1 MTLIRFEPHRSFEKL
16 SKRLNELSDEMEK
29 GVSFEIGGFNPRID
43 ITEDDE
49 HLFIDAELPG
59 VDKKNV
65 KISVNEDR
73 MLTIRGEKEKT
84 KKAKEKNYHRTERVF
99 GEFERSFQMP
109 ENLDLEKI
117 NAKYDD
123 GVLKVSIPKVEP
135 PKPKEINIDVE

>member
-16 SKRLNELSDEMEK
+16 SKRLSELSDEMEK

-43 ITEDDE
+43 ITEDDN

-59 VDKKNV
+59 VNKKDV

-73 MLTIRGEKEKT
+73 MLTIRGKKAKT
-84 KKAKEKNYHRTERVF
+84 EKAKEKNYHRTERIF

-109 ENLDLEKI
+109 ENVDLEKI